1 MSRSV
6 KVRQCN
12 QPGCT
17 RTVKDRFKCAM
28 GRGCR
33 KGIVA
38 ATPVVPPSAP
48 PVAPTR
54 KKNYII
60 YLLDNSPS
68 MALCIDRARRWF
80 NDVVATM
87 KVAAYSVRNEQ
98 DTYVSVYTIGD
109 YPYKLH
115 ANTVHPERT
124 PIMDAS
130 NLNARGNG
138 TPLFLTMNAAINN
151 ALQLHDANDPNVSFL
166 LSIVTDGEDNVDTWN
181 YSQLVKGL
189 LKKANAT
196 DRWSVVFAGPPGS
209 KSMVTQHLGLYG
221 GNCTEWD
228 VTEASM
234 AAVSKASVVGT
245 QAYFAS
251 RSAGDTQIKTFYEA
265 DLSKVQM
272 ADLAKLANWN
282 TRFMRFPVT
291 QKMEISDFV
300 ASLGLPTGYRPGN
313 GYFEL
318 SKRER
323 VQSHKEFAILLLRSG
338 QIYGGAEAR
347 KIMGLPAGQDIK
359 LAPGVHKL
367 ADGTECKVFVQSTSV
382 NRHLMP
388 GTEMLY
394 LR

>member
-1 MSRSV
+1 MSRLV

-17 RTVKDRFKCAM
+17 RTVKDRFKCAK

-38 ATPVVPPSAP
+38 ATPPAP
-48 PVAPTR
+48 PAQPPAR

-68 MALCIDRARRWF
+68 MALCIARARRWF
-80 NDVVATM
+80 NDTIATM
-87 KVAAYSVRNEQ
+87 KVAAHAVRAEQ

-115 ANTVHPERT
+115 AHTVHPERT
-124 PIMDAS
+124 PVMDET

-138 TPLFLTMNAAINN
+138 TPLFLTMNAAIDN

-166 LSIVTDGEDNVDTWN
+166 LSIVTDGEDNVDTRYN
-181 YSQLVKGL
+181 IERVKDL

-209 KSMVTQHLGLYG
+209 KRVITQHLGLYG

-228 VTEASM
+228 TTEASM
-234 AAVSKASVVGT
+234 AAVSQASVVGT
-245 QAYFAS
+245 QSYFAA
-251 RSAGDTQIKTFYEA
+251 RSAGDTQVKTFYEA
-265 DLSKVQM
+265 DLSKVQA

-291 QKMEISDFV
+291 QKMEIGEFV
-300 ASLGLPTGYRPGN
+300 AGLNIPGGYRPGN
-313 GYFEL
+313 GFFEL
-318 SKRER
+318 SKKER
-323 VQSHKEFAILLLRSG
+323 VQAYKDFAIVVLKTG
-338 QIYGGAEAR
+338 QIFGGPEAR
-347 KIMGLPAGQDIK
+347 KVMGLPAGQDIK
-359 LAPGVHKL
+359 LAPGIHKL
-367 ADGTECKVFVQSTSV
+367 ADGTECKVFVQSNSV

-388 GTEMLY
+388 NTEMLY